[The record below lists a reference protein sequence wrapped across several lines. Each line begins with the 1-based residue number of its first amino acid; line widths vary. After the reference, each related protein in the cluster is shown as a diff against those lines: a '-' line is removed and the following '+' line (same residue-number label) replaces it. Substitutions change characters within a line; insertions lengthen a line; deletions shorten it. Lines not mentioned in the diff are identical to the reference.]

1 MVSFSFYELRLIKI
15 KERGIMIITKAYS
28 EKILKKWSMQRSKPT
43 PVPIVKGN
51 SFGNLSVPGTNVKW
65 K

>member
-1 MVSFSFYELRLIKI
+1 M
-15 KERGIMIITKAYS
+15 
-28 EKILKKWSMQRSKPT
+28 SKHT

-51 SFGNLSVPGTNVKW
+51 SFGNLSVTGTNVKQ

>member
-1 MVSFSFYELRLIKI
+1 MH
-15 KERGIMIITKAYS
+15 MN
-28 EKILKKWSMQRSKPT
+28 KPT